1 MSNSILTPVAHA
13 APAVI
18 LPAQEGNYVPLSS
31 LRRGATVWGMVGVS
45 EALRKL
51 QDRIRSAASSEL
63 SVLIIG
69 DTGSGKELVANAIH
83 QESKRSHSRFVAVN
97 TGAIPREL
105 VASELFG
112 HVRGSFTGASKD
124 RDGRFVEADG
134 GTLFLDELGTMD
146 ARTQVG
152 LLRALEQ
159 RVIQPVGSS
168 RDIPINVR
176 IVAATNCDLLQ
187 EVKAGNFREDLYY
200 RLESFVIPV
209 PPLRQRRED
218 IPTLAAYFAEKVAL
232 EDGREIRG
240 FTAEALHNLCNYEWP
255 GNVRE
260 LRNTVSQ
267 AVVITTTGLID
278 ASHLPE
284 KIVAGRKSRD
294 VDSVMAPSP
303 ASSSAAIT
311 AATPQRADDLR
322 PRALNGAQIA
332 LSLDDGLDTMV
343 VQIMQKTL
351 EVCNGNV
358 TRAAQV
364 LGISRKTIYN
374 RLRGE
379 GFVKDRSLVG
389 GEFLARR
396 EGSTPQLPNQ
406 PAFYEGDT
414 EVEPSVP
421 AVVAAGHDSGAPAAA
436 PSAAPPANPSPVL
449 TDPHLQETASES

>member
-1 MSNSILTPVAHA
+1 MSTTLINTPTESSTQPA
-13 APAVI
+13 ALVMPPTVD
-18 LPAQEGNYVPLSS
+18 GSFVPLAS

-51 QDRIRSAASSEL
+51 QDRIRSAATSDL

-83 QESKRSHSRFVAVN
+83 QESRRSQQRFVAVN

-112 HVRGSFTGASKD
+112 HVKGSFTGALKD

-146 ARTQVG
+146 ARTQIG

-168 RDIPINVR
+168 REIPVNVR
-176 IVAATNCDLLQ
+176 IVAATNCNLLN

-209 PPLRQRRED
+209 PPLRLRRED
-218 IPTLAAYFAEKVAL
+218 IPTLAAHFAERVAM
-232 EDGREIRG
+232 EDGREIKG
-240 FTAEALHNLCNYEWP
+240 FTPQALHDLSSYDWP

-260 LRNTVSQ
+260 LRNAVSQ
-267 AVVITTTGLID
+267 AVILTSTGIID
-278 ASHLPE
+278 SSHLPD
-284 KIVAGRKSRD
+284 KL
-294 VDSVMAPSP
+294 
-303 ASSSAAIT
+303 SAARKTRETENVVIS
-311 AATPQRADDLR
+311 TPQVVAPAPTVLPRPDTNLR
-322 PRALNGAQIA
+322 SSRLSGAQIQ
-332 LSLDDGLDTMV
+332 LSLETGLDAMV
-343 VQIMQKTL
+343 VQIMQRTL

-358 TRAAQV
+358 TRAAQI

-374 RLRGE
+374 RLRTE
-379 GFVKDRSLVG
+379 GIGKDRMFAD
-389 GEFLARR
+389 GEPP
-396 EGSTPQLPNQ
+396 ENMPVPSSQTPV
-406 PAFYEGDT
+406 A
-414 EVEPSVP
+414 SVLETP
-421 AVVAAGHDSGAPAAA
+421 P
-436 PSAAPPANPSPVL
+436 AAPPAPAGNFENTP
-449 TDPHLQETASES
+449 

>member
-1 MSNSILTPVAHA
+1 VTASTANTTFDGVQSAPVLMPNA
-13 APAVI
+13 
-18 LPAQEGNYVPLSS
+18 EGTYVPIAS
-31 LRRGATVWGMVGVS
+31 LRRGATVWGMVGIS

-69 DTGSGKELVANAIH
+69 ETGSGKELVANAIH
-83 QESKRSHSRFVAVN
+83 QESKRSHQKFVAVN

-112 HVRGSFTGASKD
+112 HVKGAFTGALRD

-146 ARTQVG
+146 ARTQIG

-159 RVIQPVGSS
+159 RVIQPVGGS
-168 RDIPINVR
+168 REIPVNVR
-176 IVAATNCDLLQ
+176 IVAATNCNLLN

-218 IPTLAAYFAEKVAL
+218 IPALAAYFAEKVAID
-232 EDGREIRG
+232 DGREVKG
-240 FTAEALHNLCNYEWP
+240 FTPQALHDLCSYEWP

-260 LRNTVSQ
+260 LRNAVSQ
-267 AVVITTTGLID
+267 AVILANNGMID
-278 ASHLPE
+278 AGHLPD
-284 KIVAGRKSRD
+284 KLCAARKQREAE
-294 VDSVMAPSP
+294 SVVIA
-303 ASSSAAIT
+303 T
-311 AATPQRADDLR
+311 TPQSMPVTQTAPRPDDR
-322 PRALNGAQIA
+322 MRSSHMSGAQIM
-332 LSLDDGLDTMV
+332 LSLESGLDAMV

-358 TRAAQV
+358 TRAAQI

-379 GFVKDRSLVG
+379 GFGKDRGFSDSDGPDIEPTRTSSAFMPATHVSPLG
-389 GEFLARR
+389 APSGA
-396 EGSTPQLPNQ
+396 LPN
-406 PAFYEGDT
+406 
-414 EVEPSVP
+414 
-421 AVVAAGHDSGAPAAA
+421 A
-436 PSAAPPANPSPVL
+436 PSAPPIHPRQEEPRDLPAP
-449 TDPHLQETASES
+449 EGGI

>member
-1 MSNSILTPVAHA
+1 VSTTLINTPSESSTQPA
-13 APAVI
+13 ALVMPATVD
-18 LPAQEGNYVPLSS
+18 GTFVPLSS

-51 QDRIRSAASSEL
+51 QDRIRSAATSDL

-83 QESKRSHSRFVAVN
+83 QESRRSQQRFVAVN

-112 HVRGSFTGASKD
+112 HVKGSFTGALKD

-146 ARTQVG
+146 SRTQIG

-168 RDIPINVR
+168 REIPVNVR
-176 IVAATNCDLLQ
+176 IVAATNCNLLN

-209 PPLRQRRED
+209 PPLRSRRED
-218 IPTLAAYFAEKVAL
+218 IPTLAAHFAEKVAL
-232 EDGREIRG
+232 EDGREIKG
-240 FTAEALHNLCNYEWP
+240 FTPQALHDLCSYDWP

-260 LRNTVSQ
+260 LRNAVSQ
-267 AVVITTTGLID
+267 AVILSSTGIID
-278 ASHLPE
+278 SSHLPD
-284 KIVAGRKSRD
+284 KLSAVRKARETENVVIATAPVPAPAAAVLPRPD
-294 VDSVMAPSP
+294 ASVR
-303 ASSSAAIT
+303 SA
-311 AATPQRADDLR
+311 RLS
-322 PRALNGAQIA
+322 GAQIQ
-332 LSLDDGLDTMV
+332 LSLETGLDAMV
-343 VQIMQKTL
+343 VQIMQRTL

-358 TRAAQV
+358 TRAAQI

-374 RLRGE
+374 RLRTE
-379 GFVKDRSLVG
+379 GIGKDRMFADGDGPENLPVPV
-389 GEFLARR
+389 
-396 EGSTPQLPNQ
+396 TQPQAGAVIAPPVLTAP
-406 PAFYEGDT
+406 PAS
-414 EVEPSVP
+414 VPSVP
-421 AVVAAGHDSGAPAAA
+421 HQPENTV
-436 PSAAPPANPSPVL
+436 
-449 TDPHLQETASES
+449 

>member
-1 MSNSILTPVAHA
+1 VSTSYVTAVPELTNPPA
-13 APAVI
+13 ALVMQPT
-18 LPAQEGNYVPLSS
+18 LEGNYVQISS

-51 QDRIRSAASSEL
+51 QDRIRSAATSEL

-69 DTGSGKELVANAIH
+69 ETGSGKELVANAIH
-83 QESKRSHSRFVAVN
+83 QESKRSHQRFVAVN

-112 HVRGSFTGASKD
+112 HVKGSFTGALKD

-146 ARTQVG
+146 ARTQIG

-168 RDIPINVR
+168 REIPVNVR
-176 IVAATNCDLLQ
+176 IVAATNCNLVN

-209 PPLRQRRED
+209 PSLRQRKED
-218 IPTLAAYFAEKVAL
+218 VPALAAYFAEKVAT

-240 FTAEALHNLCNYEWP
+240 FTPQALHDLCSYDWP

-260 LRNTVSQ
+260 LRNAVSQ
-267 AVVITTTGLID
+267 AVILSANGVIDST
-278 ASHLPE
+278 HLPDKFVAARKARE
-284 KIVAGRKSRD
+284 TESIVIDTPQPQAANPVLPRMEDKSR
-294 VDSVMAPSP
+294 AP
-303 ASSSAAIT
+303 
-311 AATPQRADDLR
+311 R
-322 PRALNGAQIA
+322 LNGAQIQ
-332 LSLDDGLDTMV
+332 LSLELGLDAMV
-343 VQIMQKTL
+343 VNIMQKTL

-358 TRAAQV
+358 TRAAQI

-379 GFVKDRSLVG
+379 GLGKNRLFSESEMQGHESPHPPQRPVFSSPAPLFD
-389 GEFLARR
+389 LAPP
-396 EGSTPQLPNQ
+396 TPAQNSAP
-406 PAFYEGDT
+406 
-414 EVEPSVP
+414 V
-421 AVVAAGHDSGAPAAA
+421 APAIVI
-436 PSAAPPANPSPVL
+436 PLDPVVLPPRSQDDFA
-449 TDPHLQETASES
+449 Q

>member
-1 MSNSILTPVAHA
+1 
-13 APAVI
+13 
-18 LPAQEGNYVPLSS
+18 
-31 LRRGATVWGMVGVS
+31 MVGVS

-83 QESKRSHSRFVAVN
+83 QESKRSHHRFVAVN

-112 HVRGSFTGASKD
+112 HVKGSFTGALKD

-146 ARTQVG
+146 ARTQIG

-168 RDIPINVR
+168 REIPVNVR
-176 IVAATNCDLLQ
+176 IVAATNCNLLN
-187 EVKAGNFREDLYY
+187 EVKAGAFREDLYY

-209 PPLRQRRED
+209 PPLRQRKED
-218 IPTLAAYFAEKVAL
+218 IPTVAAFFAEKVAL

-240 FTAEALHNLCNYEWP
+240 ITPQALHDLCAYDWP

-260 LRNTVSQ
+260 LRNAVSQ
-267 AVVITTTGLID
+267 AVILSNTGVID
-278 ASHLPE
+278 SSHLPD
-284 KIVAGRKSRD
+284 KIAAARKARET
-294 VDSVMAPSP
+294 DSIVINTPAAPSSVSAP
-303 ASSSAAIT
+303 VMPRQDDKMRSSH
-311 AATPQRADDLR
+311 
-322 PRALNGAQIA
+322 LNGAQIS
-332 LSLDDGLDTMV
+332 LSLESGLDAMV

-358 TRAAQV
+358 TRAAQI

-374 RLRGE
+374 RLRTE
-379 GFVKDRSLVG
+379 GLGKDRGFGELDGAPERDVIQQPRVPSGTSLFESPPPLVSP
-389 GEFLARR
+389 APSSH
-396 EGSTPQLPNQ
+396 GSIP
-406 PAFYEGDT
+406 PAISP
-414 EVEPSVP
+414 VIPPSVITQN
-421 AVVAAGHDSGAPAAA
+421 
-436 PSAAPPANPSPVL
+436 PPV
-449 TDPHLQETASES
+449 ETPKPQDNV